1 MDGKLL
7 LRRKS
12 HKYDDMRFSILI
24 FLVFVI
30 IYVVVESVSPHKWI
44 LLKSFLEYGFTGDG
58 VWLVILWVIVIG
70 IFILFYTIEK
80 FTQLDKDEFL
90 YLKGD
95 ELIYIHGKTKKRV
108 KVKDV
113 YEILVMSG
121 GLLPTRTIHFKTRNP
136 QDVILFADG
145 YEHALRRW
153 ISHQELINKGI
164 EIYQILR
171 KINPN
176 IELKRVVPR
185 KYRTTK
191 NAVVE
196 RYEGGKWVPEVI
208 RPWWEK

>member
-1 MDGKLL
+1 MIELQL
-7 LRRKS
+7 FNRNSR
-12 HKYDDMRFSILI
+12 KYDSLR
-24 FLVFVI
+24 
-30 IYVVVESVSPHKWI
+30 YP
-44 LLKSFLEYGFTGDG
+44 
-58 VWLVILWVIVIG
+58 
-70 IFILFYTIEK
+70 IFILIHLVFLYLFIEVLSNGIFLK
-80 FTQLDKDEFL
+80 NFLKYGFSGNGWGFVFVWVFIAFVMIILYYINKLLQLDKDEFL

-113 YEILVMSG
+113 YGILVMSG

-185 KYRTTK
+185 KYRSTK

-196 RYEGGKWVPEVI
+196 RYEGGKWVPEEI